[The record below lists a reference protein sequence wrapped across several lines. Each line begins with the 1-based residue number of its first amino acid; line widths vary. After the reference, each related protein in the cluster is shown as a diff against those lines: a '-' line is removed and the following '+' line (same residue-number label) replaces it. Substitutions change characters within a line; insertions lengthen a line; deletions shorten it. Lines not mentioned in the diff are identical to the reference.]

1 MEPEAAMSSVF
12 NLGINLASSALAF
25 LFGISLRSM
34 LHYLRTYRSR
44 RFWGPGV
51 RKGKTVLCLGSFKAS
66 DLGPYMKVEDF
77 EPTGLAGLGDSKALH
92 ELTAMLSKMGIYIYS
107 YVILGFAS
115 FRGDQEQPSIVGGRS
130 S

>member
-12 NLGINLASSALAF
+12 NLGINLALSALAF
-25 LFGISLRSM
+25 LLGISLRSM

-44 RFWGPGV
+44 RFWAGV

-92 ELTAMLSKMGIYIYS
+92 ELTAMLSKMGIYIHMS
-107 YVILGFAS
+107 T
-115 FRGDQEQPSIVGGRS
+115 
-130 S
+130 